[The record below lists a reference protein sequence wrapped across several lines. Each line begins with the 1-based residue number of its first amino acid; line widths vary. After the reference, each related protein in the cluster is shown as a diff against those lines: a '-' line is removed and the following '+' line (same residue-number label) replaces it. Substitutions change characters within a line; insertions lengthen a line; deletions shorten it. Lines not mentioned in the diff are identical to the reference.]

1 MKYKGR
7 TQSRNIEDRRGTSSG
22 MPRVGGGIGCGTL
35 ILILLAFFFLDN
47 PLRVID
53 QINPG
58 GGASSINYPQS
69 QNPRGGNSQSGGS
82 NYQGASDELGEF
94 VAVTLKETEN
104 VWNSVFRQNFGQQY
118 REPTLVLF
126 DNSVTSRCGR
136 ASARTGPFYC
146 PADSKLYVDLSFY
159 NELKNRFR
167 APGDFAM
174 AYVVAHEVGH
184 HVQNLLGITDQ
195 VQSQRGRISKKEYN
209 ELSVRLELQAD
220 FLAGVWAHH
229 TDRNTGI
236 LEDGDIEE
244 AIRAAHAI
252 GDDHIQLQQQGYVV
266 PGSFTHGTSKQRKR
280 WFLKGYRSG
289 DVNQGDTFN
298 VRARDL

>member
-7 TQSRNIEDRRGTSSG
+7 TQSKNIDDRRGTSSG
-22 MPRVGGGIGCGTL
+22 MPRVGGGIGCGTV
-35 ILILLAFFFLDN
+35 ILILFAFFFLDN
-47 PLRVID
+47 PLQVID

-58 GGASSINYPQS
+58 GNVSNYQTQQS
-69 QNPRGGNSQSGGS
+69 PRGGN
-82 NYQGASDELGEF
+82 YQGANDELGEF
-94 VAVTLKETEN
+94 VAVTLKETEE
-104 VWNSVFRQNFGQQY
+104 VWNVVFRQNFGERY
-118 REPTLVLF
+118 REPILVLF
-126 DNSVTSRCGR
+126 EGTVNSGCGR

-159 NELKNRFR
+159 NELKNRFK

-184 HVQNLLGITDQ
+184 HVQNLLGITNQ
-195 VQSQRGRISKKEYN
+195 VQSQRRRLSKKDYN

-229 TDRNTGI
+229 TQRNTGI

-266 PGSFTHGTSKQRKR
+266 PGSFTHGTSEQRKR
-280 WFLKGYRSG
+280 WFLKGYKSG
-289 DVNQGDTFN
+289 DVNQGDTFG
-298 VRARDL
+298 ASSL

>member
-7 TQSRNIEDRRGTSSG
+7 TQSRNVEDRRGTSSG

-35 ILILLAFFFLDN
+35 ILILLAFIFLDN
-47 PLRVID
+47 PLQVVD
-53 QINPG
+53 QLNPG
-58 GGASSINYPQS
+58 GGGAIGNA
-69 QNPRGGNSQSGGS
+69 QNQNQRGG

-94 VAVTLKETEN
+94 VSVTLKETEN
-104 VWNSVFRQNFGQQY
+104 VWNNVFRQNFGQRY
-118 REPTLVLF
+118 AEPILVLF
-126 DNSVTSRCGR
+126 NGSVNSGCGR
-136 ASARTGPFYC
+136 ASSRTGPFYC

-159 NELKNRFR
+159 NELKNKFR

-195 VQSQRGRISKKEYN
+195 VQSQRRRISKKEYN

-229 TDRNTGI
+229 TQRNTGI
-236 LEDGDIEE
+236 LEEGDIEE

-266 PGSFTHGTSKQRKR
+266 PGSFTHGTSEQRKR
-280 WFLKGYRSG
+280 WFLKGYKTG
-289 DVNQGDTFN
+289 DINQGDTFS
-298 VRARDL
+298 VSSRSL

>member
-7 TQSRNIEDRRGTSSG
+7 TQSRNVEDRRSTSSG

-35 ILILLAFFFLDN
+35 ILMLLAFFFLDN
-47 PLRVID
+47 PLQVID
-53 QINPG
+53 QLVPK
-58 GGASSINYPQS
+58 GGAVVN
-69 QNPRGGNSQSGGS
+69 QNQRSGNNSGVS
-82 NYQGASDELGEF
+82 YQGANDELGEF

-104 VWNSVFRQNFGQQY
+104 VWNNVFKQHFGQQY
-118 REPTLVLF
+118 AEPVLVLF
-126 DNSVTSRCGR
+126 EGAVTSGCGR
-136 ASARTGPFYC
+136 ASAKTGPFYC

-159 NELKNRFR
+159 NELKNRFK

-184 HVQNLLGITDQ
+184 HVQNLLGITNQ
-195 VQSQRGRISKKEYN
+195 VQSQRRKLSKKDYN

-229 TDRNTGI
+229 TQRNTGI

-244 AIRAAHAI
+244 AIRAAHVI
-252 GDDHIQLQQQGYVV
+252 GDDHIQLQQRGYVV
-266 PGSFTHGTSKQRKR
+266 PGSFTHGTSDQRKR
-280 WFLKGYRSG
+280 WFLKGYKTG
-289 DVNQGDTFN
+289 DVNQGDTFSVN
-298 VRARDL
+298 TRSL

>member
-7 TQSRNIEDRRGTSSG
+7 AKSKNVEDRRGTSSG

-47 PLRVID
+47 PLQVID
-53 QINPG
+53 QLNPG
-58 GGASSINYPQS
+58 GGTSSNYQNQ
-69 QNPRGGNSQSGGS
+69 QNPRGGN
-82 NYQGASDELGEF
+82 YQGGNDALGEF
-94 VAVTLKETEN
+94 VSVTLKETEN
-104 VWNSVFRQNFGQQY
+104 VWNKIFKQHFGQRY
-118 REPTLVLF
+118 AEPILVLF
-126 DNSVTSRCGR
+126 EGAVASGCGR
-136 ASARTGPFYC
+136 ASSRTGPFYC

-159 NELKNRFR
+159 NELKNRFK

-195 VQSQRGRISKKEYN
+195 VQSQRRRISKKDYN

-229 TDRNTGI
+229 TQRNTGI
-236 LEDGDIEE
+236 LEEGDIEE
-244 AIRAAHAI
+244 AIRAAHVI

-266 PGSFTHGTSKQRKR
+266 PGSFTHGTSEQRKR
-280 WFLKGYRSG
+280 WFLKGYQSG
-289 DVNQGDTFN
+289 DISQGDTFS
-298 VRARDL
+298 ARSL